1 MISPTTSRTTNTTA
15 KPPPPSDRRLA
26 PMAPSYGEALT
37 SQSASVGRSGLVRC
51 RVHTHGMHIVEANDW
66 KDAAITL
73 LEPHD

>member
-1 MISPTTSRTTNTTA
+1 
-15 KPPPPSDRRLA
+15 
-26 PMAPSYGEALT
+26 MAPSYGEALT